1 MYCALDAARM
11 SQPSDQEKAAGAMPP
26 RPTLGT
32 HQSGT
37 DATRTVQEFQAD
49 ARRNA
54 MLART
59 LPKGASKSSTGSAS
73 LLAAVAKGAPR
84 QITIYIVPLTSTGSR
99 TEASRILA
107 NATRAFPEDIP
118 MTGE

>member
-1 MYCALDAARM
+1 M
-11 SQPSDQEKAAGAMPP
+11 SQPSDQEKAAGAAPP
-26 RPTLGT
+26 HPTLGT
-32 HQSGT
+32 QDQTRQSGT